1 MVRRRTIGYSLNVH
15 RRHLEYD
22 QRVALAVIRKQEIQ
36 ASGIIRAGNPTGAN
50 QYDARNCSDFGTIPQ
65 TEKPGL
71 AKSIVSEIGH
81 NSQTAAVT
89 AATELKVGRNAVYEA
104 EKVQQ
109 EAPELF
115 EVMLDG
121 GIKLRPAVRECEE
134 RKRRAL
140 AVFPHIVA
148 PANNVPWWIYSEIA
162 SREEKAAFPLGG
174 LPLRVSV

>member
-1 MVRRRTIGYSLNVH
+1 MTHLKQLPNLGSWTKLSVLIAKVYVYSLNVH

-36 ASGIIRAGNPTGAN
+36 ASGIVKPGRPVNS
-50 QYDARNCSDFGTIPQ
+50 SDFGGI
-65 TEKPGL
+65 TEQ
-71 AKSIVSEIGH
+71 KSTPKAE
-81 NSQTAAVT
+81 AAGI

-140 AVFPHIVA
+140 AVFPSHFA
-148 PANNVPWWIYSEIA
+148 AG
-162 SREEKAAFPLGG
+162 EKMCRGG
-174 LPLRVSV
+174 FTAR